1 MILSYRLMRRELLY
15 ISASALLLL
24 CAALVFASTSFGQ
37 DKRKLNTK
45 KQELSKLRGN
55 IKLYERK
62 IAESNKKETTSL
74 GALDLLEKQNLKA
87 RQTIKKISDD
97 MAANNDLIDGVEEKI
112 GDASTRLDD
121 LRDEYARFA
130 RGFYEQGRMHDLELM
145 LSASS
150 VNEMIVRYEYL
161 KRFSDQTEIDLNS
174 ISSEKARLSDLKEQ
188 LHQRMTKQQTFLGR
202 KREEERML
210 ASRIVEHRRLIGRLR
225 KDKKAYA
232 EQLKRSRNAASELER
247 LIQNLIA
254 AEAAK
259 KPAGKNGARR
269 YAESRSTPFSR
280 SLSTLRGHLP
290 WPVVGG
296 RVVAKFGEQENRVLK
311 TVTLNY
317 GIDIAVPENAQ
328 VRSVAAG
335 QVSRIFWLPSYG
347 NLIIINNYNG
357 LRTVYSHLSDIFVR
371 EGDLV
376 KADEPIG
383 TVGESLG
390 GSILH
395 FEVWVNTTKQDP
407 ETWLSRR

>member
-1 MILSYRLMRRELLY
+1 MRRELLY

>member
-1 MILSYRLMRRELLY
+1 MRRELLY

-145 LSASS
+145 LGASS

>member
-145 LSASS
+145 LGASS